1 LLIFH
6 QGDEAHAAPAV
17 RACGKIIAEGA
28 TEKIEDGAVATAV
41 RGFAA
46 IRLGGRRR

>member
-1 LLIFH
+1 MHL
-6 QGDEAHAAPAV
+6 AV
-17 RACGKIIAEGA
+17 ETMSRSALASKIIAEGA
-28 TEKIEDGAVATAV
+28 TEKLEDGAVATAV